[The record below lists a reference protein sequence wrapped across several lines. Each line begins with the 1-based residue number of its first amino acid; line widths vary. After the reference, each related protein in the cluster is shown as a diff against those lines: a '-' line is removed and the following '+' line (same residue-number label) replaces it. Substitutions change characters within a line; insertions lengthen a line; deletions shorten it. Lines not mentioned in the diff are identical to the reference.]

1 MKQTIFIISILF
13 SIQCLGQKWH
23 LNNVDKSEKYP
34 FEYWFQFENL
44 EDTCSY
50 ELTEN
55 LESQNSVFKLTD
67 TQGDTVIFANIKV
80 INLESESETNVISEF
95 NGETELQFEN
105 GKYRIEV
112 EALKYDN
119 FNLDFEIENSQ
130 QVELKIK
137 LGLAP
142 ELEVYEIDSKKEL
155 TETEILEIIE
165 CVRVNR
171 NDFHKNC
178 SDLRKHRIMM
188 HI

>member
-1 MKQTIFIISILF
+1 
-13 SIQCLGQKWH
+13 
-23 LNNVDKSEKYP
+23 
-34 FEYWFQFENL
+34 
-44 EDTCSY
+44 
-50 ELTEN
+50 
-55 LESQNSVFKLTD
+55 
-67 TQGDTVIFANIKV
+67 V

-95 NGETELQFEN
+95 NGETELQLEN

>member
-1 MKQTIFIISILF
+1 M
-13 SIQCLGQKWH
+13 
-23 LNNVDKSEKYP
+23 
-34 FEYWFQFENL
+34 
-44 EDTCSY
+44 
-50 ELTEN
+50 
-55 LESQNSVFKLTD
+55 
-67 TQGDTVIFANIKV
+67 
-80 INLESESETNVISEF
+80 ISEF
-95 NGETELQFEN
+95 NGETELQLEN